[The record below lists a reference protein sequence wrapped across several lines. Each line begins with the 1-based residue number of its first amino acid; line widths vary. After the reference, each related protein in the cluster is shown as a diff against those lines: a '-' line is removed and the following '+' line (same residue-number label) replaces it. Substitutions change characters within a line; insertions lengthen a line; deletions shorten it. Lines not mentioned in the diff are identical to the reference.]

1 LLERADALIASGD
14 VAAARLALRRAADAG
29 DPRAA
34 MTLGGTYD
42 PALLE
47 KLSVHGIL
55 PDVAMAR
62 SWYERAKK
70 FGSAEAPRRLEM
82 LASERQ

>member
-1 LLERADALIASGD
+1 
-14 VAAARLALRRAADAG
+14 
-29 DPRAA
+29 

-62 SWYERAKK
+62 SWYEKARK
-70 FGSAEAPRRLEM
+70 FGSAEAPQRLEM
-82 LASERQ
+82 LASKRQ